1 MCYNPDD
8 IKFDQIDSLS
18 KIIRNVVKNFFKLYN
33 GNKKGKQYNIDI
45 KSQDLQV
52 KNIRSFSSDTYKL
65 RELMLKCHLF

>member
-1 MCYNPDD
+1 MTSNLT
-8 IKFDQIDSLS
+8 KIDSLS

-52 KNIRSFSSDTYKL
+52 KRMTESFSSDTYKL
-65 RELMLKCHLF
+65 HELMLKCHLF